1 MIHCTV
7 CGSPDARICSCNQE
21 EIGKVG
27 TELRSIIP
35 RYLKTKSCKCE
46 DIAAWM
52 DRIGISGVQKNR
64 EKIIEHLVAQA
75 KKLSVGMAPR
85 SLTEK
90 VASKWLDQAIEQAES
105 KMQAS

>member
-7 CGSPDARICSCNQE
+7 CGSPDARICSCGQPSK
-21 EIGKVG
+21 GMVG

-35 RYLKTKSCKCE
+35 KYLKTKGCKCE

-52 DRIGISGVQKNR
+52 DRIGVDGVEKNR
-64 EKIIEHLVAQA
+64 PKIIEHLVAQA
-75 KKLSVGMAPR
+75 KKLTVGMAPK

-90 VASKWLDQAIEQAES
+90 VANKWLDQAIEQARA
-105 KMQAS
+105 KMSGS